1 MKRLDF
7 NKGWEVRCV
16 TTDSAYKAVSI
27 PHYAM
32 ISEPRIA
39 ESIGEGNIGFF
50 AGYDYEYRKIIDV
63 PAEEQ
68 GKAQL
73 LEFEGV
79 YHNAE
84 VCINGEKA
92 AERPYGYSN
101 FYVDAAAFFKYGEK
115 NEILVRA
122 FNSDQPNSR
131 WYSGTGI
138 YRPVWLWEGRDAY
151 IPVNGVRIRTLDYR
165 ICKISVSVATSVP
178 GKVRVQI
185 LRGEKAN
192 PEGASD
198 QDRLISTYAKES
210 EESGSGAKADFCF
223 RVKDGALWSPEEPNL
238 YTCRVLF
245 GEDVVEETFGIR
257 TLKWKPGKGMTI
269 NGKRVI
275 LRGAC
280 IHHDNGIL
288 GACAY
293 PEAEE
298 RRVRILM
305 DNGYNAIRS
314 AHNPVSKT
322 MLESCDRL
330 GMLMMDEF
338 VDCWYIHKTK
348 YDYAGI
354 HSQWWQAD
362 LREMVDKDYNH
373 PCVIMY
379 STGNEV
385 AETSEKKGIA
395 ITGEMTKYLH
405 SLDASRPVTC
415 GINIFFNFLYSMG
428 FGVYSDDKADK
439 AVDTAKKVQ
448 DSGKKKKPVGSEFYN
463 TLACLMGDRFMK
475 FGATLPP
482 SDWKTRGAYARM
494 DIAGYNYGIWRY
506 KHDIK
511 KYPRRLIL
519 GSETFCKDAWLFWK
533 IARDNPNI
541 IGDFVWAGIDYI
553 GETGIGATEYRDYL
567 LTEDESHMTGG
578 NGRIDLLGKPRAEA
592 AYTRV
597 ALEREMGPLIGV
609 LPVYEDEKLQ
619 LTGWQ
624 LSKAVESWSWRGCA
638 GRTAYV
644 EVYARAAEV
653 ELFVNGKSFG
663 RKKRAVNGCMYR
675 FKAVYEDGEITAV
688 SYNVNGVEIGRY
700 SLKTAGEEST
710 LRVTPEETG
719 VKAGGLSFVR
729 LQYTDGEGVWQPQ
742 GIHHL
747 KVNVENGELLGL
759 GSANPYVKGNY
770 TEDTVRTY
778 FGEAM
783 AVVRAGESGTV
794 RVTVTD
800 ESGDTVCG
808 IPVV

>member
-7 NKGWEVRCV
+7 NKGWEVRCL
-16 TTDSAYKAVSI
+16 TTDSAFKSI
-27 PHYAM
+27 SVPHDAM

-39 ESIGEGNIGFF
+39 ESLGEGNIGFY
-50 AGYDYEYRKIIDV
+50 AGYDYEYRKAVDV
-63 PAEEQ
+63 PKEDQ
-68 GKAQL
+68 GKTQL

-84 VCINGEKA
+84 VYINGEKA

-101 FYVDAAAFFKYGEK
+101 FYVNASDYFKYGEK
-115 NEILVRA
+115 NEILVKA
-122 FNSDQPNSR
+122 YNSDQPNSR

-138 YRPVWLWEGRDAY
+138 YRPVWLWEGRDAF
-151 IPVNGVRIRTLDYR
+151 IPVNGVKIRTLDYVTR
-165 ICKISVSVATSVP
+165 RISVTVKTSVP
-178 GKVRVQI
+178 GKVRVQV
-185 LRGEKAN
+185 LKGEKAN
-192 PEGASD
+192 PEALSD
-198 QDRLISTYAKES
+198 QERIVGTYAKEC
-210 EESGSGAKADFCF
+210 EGAEVTFRFCV
-223 RVKDGALWSPEEPNL
+223 RDGALWSPETPNL
-238 YTCRVLF
+238 YTCRVTF

-257 TLKWKPGKGMTI
+257 TLKWKAGKGMTI
-269 NGKRVI
+269 NGERVI

-305 DNGYNAIRS
+305 ENGYNAIRS

-395 ITGEMTKYLH
+395 LTGEMTEYLH

-415 GINIFFNFLYSMG
+415 GVNIFFNFLYSMG
-428 FGVYSDDKADK
+428 FGVYNDDKADK
-439 AVDTAKKVQ
+439 AVDEAKKVQ
-448 DSGKKKKPVGSEFYN
+448 AEGKKKKPVGSEFYN
-463 TLACLMGDRFMK
+463 TLACMMGDRFMK

-482 SDWKTRGAYARM
+482 SDWKTKDAFANM

-511 KYPRRLIL
+511 KYPKRLIL
-519 GSETFCKDAWLFWK
+519 GSETFCKDAWLFWE
-533 IARDNPNI
+533 IARDNPNVV
-541 IGDFVWAGIDYI
+541 GDFVWAGIDYI
-553 GETGIGATEYRDYL
+553 GETGIGATEYKDYIL
-567 LTEDESHMTGG
+567 EEDESHMTGG

-597 ALEREMGPLIGV
+597 ALERENGPLIGV

-624 LSKAVESWSWRGCA
+624 LSKAVESWSWRGCE

-653 ELFVNGKSFG
+653 ELFVNGKSCG
-663 RKKRAVNGCMYR
+663 RRKRAVNGCMYR
-675 FKAVYEDGEITAV
+675 FKATYEDGEITAV
-688 SYNVNGVEIGRY
+688 SYDENGLEIGRY
-700 SLKTAGEEST
+700 SLKTAGEGSA
-710 LRVTPEETG
+710 LRVTPEEASA
-719 VKAGGLSFVR
+719 KAGRLSFIR
-729 LQYTDGEGVWQPQ
+729 LQYTDDNGVWQPQ

-747 KVNVENGELLGL
+747 KVAVENGELLGL

-783 AVVRAGESGTV
+783 AVVRTGESGVV

-800 ESGDTVCG
+800 ETGDTVCE
-808 IPVV
+808 IPVE